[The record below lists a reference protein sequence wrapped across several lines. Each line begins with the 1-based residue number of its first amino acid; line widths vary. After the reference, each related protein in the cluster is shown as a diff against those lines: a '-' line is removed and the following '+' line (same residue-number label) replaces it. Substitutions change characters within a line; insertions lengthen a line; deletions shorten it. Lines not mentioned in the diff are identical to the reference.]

1 MAADLIGWAASAV
14 LMVTLIRQIAT
25 QARDKSARGVSKWL
39 FAGQIVSSIG
49 FIAYS
54 VLVGSLVFVVTNGCI
69 LVTAIVGQVITARR
83 KRSG

>member
-14 LMVTLIRQIAT
+14 LMATLIRQIVT
-25 QARDKSARGVSKWL
+25 QARDTSARGVSKWL

-83 KRSG
+83 KRSE

>member
-1 MAADLIGWAASAV
+1 MAADLIGWAASVV
-14 LMVTLIRQIAT
+14 LMATLIRQIVT
-25 QARDKSARGVSKWL
+25 QARDKSARGVSRWL